1 MKYWD
6 DIRYFLVIV
15 RLGSLQAAATELGV
29 DHSTVFRRLRALESY
44 LGTHLFDRRRRG
56 RHQLTQAG
64 EILVDLAGVIDDSM
78 HHIEH
83 RVRGKD
89 LQLSGHIRVATAE
102 DLAVAL
108 LARHLKAFERKHPE
122 ITIELL
128 TDNRYYSLARGE
140 ADVAI
145 RPGRSTDEE
154 RVVPRRICRTC
165 FGLFA
170 SPSYLAEY
178 GEPQS
183 RAQLAD
189 HRVIEWRENLARE
202 NFGTEVFS
210 WFSGSSRHGSNS
222 MLSVRALAAVGLGI
236 AMLPEFLGA
245 DDAGLQ
251 RVLPDLR
258 IDSDY
263 IWLLH
268 HGEMRHTARVRTFN
282 DFIFEAL
289 QNDPRIL
296 PIDKADLYVP
306 NRSPKPN

>member
-1 MKYWD
+1 MKNWD
-6 DIRYFLVIV
+6 DIRYFLAIA
-15 RLGSLQAAATELGV
+15 RLGSLQAAALELGV
-29 DHSTVFRRLRALESY
+29 DPSTVFRRLRALEHY

-56 RHQLTQAG
+56 QYRLTQAG
-64 EILVDLAGVIDDSM
+64 EILVDQASQIDDSM

-89 LQLSGHIRVATAE
+89 LQLSGHIRVATSE

-108 LARHLKAFERKHPE
+108 LARHLRAFERKHPE

-128 TDNRYYSLARGE
+128 TDNRYYSLSRGE

-154 RVVPRRICRTC
+154 LVVRRRICRTC

-170 SPSYLAEY
+170 SPAYLARH

-183 RAQLAD
+183 RAQLSD

-202 NFGTEVFS
+202 DFGGEIFD
-210 WFSGSSRHGSNS
+210 WFSGTGRHGSNS
-222 MLSVRALAAVGLGI
+222 MLCVRALAAEGLGI
-236 AMLPEFLGA
+236 AMLPEFLGSEEA
-245 DDAGLQ
+245 SLQ
-251 RVLPDLR
+251 RVLPELR

-268 HGEMRHTARVRTFN
+268 HGEMRHTARVRAFN
-282 DFIFEAL
+282 DFIFEGL
-289 QNDPRIL
+289 QNDPRII
-296 PIDKADLYVP
+296 PVNASDLYLP
-306 NRSPKPN
+306 RRRPMSR